1 MTKLKIINFILIG
14 ITSLFLSGCSFLPR
28 ITFSKPGVTPSQ
40 TEKSSRNES
49 CAGSY
54 KVDLEGN
61 IISCDKGYKKVENNY
76 SQKERNFTLK
86 EKIINFIRGL
96 AGWGFVIF
104 LILLFVC
111 PAAIGTILGWI
122 LNGIF
127 GAGKALLKTRETL
140 TATVRGLQKA
150 KNNGVSLSPEE
161 KVKYDAA
168 LKEVISTIAKEH
180 ADNPEMIKLVDE
192 IRTDLKINEGL

>member
-1 MTKLKIINFILIG
+1 MKNFILI
-14 ITSLFLSGCSFLPR
+14 TLLSLGLTGCSFLPR
-28 ITFSKPGVTPSQ
+28 FTFEKPGLTPQ
-40 TEKSSRNES
+40 TVVKGNKTIKCQGEIKYNENGDVAYCS
-49 CAGSY
+49 
-54 KVDLEGN
+54 
-61 IISCDKGYKKVENNY
+61 KGFVSVENNF
-76 SQKERNFTLK
+76 SQSDRKYTLK

-96 AGWGFVIF
+96 AGWGFIIF
-104 LILLFVC
+104 LVLLFVC

-127 GAGKALLKTRETL
+127 GVGKSLLKTRETL

-168 LKEVISTIAKEH
+168 LKDVISTIAKEH